1 MQAVGTLAA
10 VMVLSLALPS
20 LPGIQGMAQYLPL
33 HMALETLAITV
44 AALTFALVWSVR
56 HEHMPRHVL
65 LLGIAFLGVALLD
78 FSHMLSYAG
87 MPDYFGSSGVEKAIA
102 FWLAARLLGT
112 LALLTIALPWTTRPM
127 RLPPWAALGLVLLG
141 VGAVHL
147 LVLGAPHA
155 LPRTFIPGQG
165 LTPFKLGAEYFLIA
179 LNLLAALAWFWR
191 MRQNRSFNAS
201 DLWACACS
209 MAMAGFFFTRYG
221 DVTDIYNLLGHG
233 YKAVAYLFLFRAIF
247 VDAVRQPYRQ
257 LSASQQQLQ
266 NTLQALPDLVL
277 ELDAQR
283 RFTMVHAPV
292 QQELTLPS
300 ERMLGQPIA
309 TTLPPESA
317 AMAHQALDEA
327 DTQNIS
333 RGKTLSLVTM
343 QGEERWFEL
352 SAMRKTLADGGHGG
366 YVVVSRDITER
377 RATEHTLLKLSTAVE
392 QSPISIVITNLEPR
406 IEYVN
411 AAFTR
416 SSGYSAE
423 EAIGHNPRIL
433 QSGKT
438 PQATYRAM
446 WTQLAQGKPWQ
457 GELINLSKS
466 GREYVEAVFISP
478 VRNAAGEV
486 VNYLAHKEDI
496 TEKKRAAE
504 RIHELAR
511 HDPLTGLPNR
521 NLLHERFLR
530 ARAQNPALA
539 VLWIDLDRFK
549 EVNDTLGH
557 QMGDMLLLEMARRLR
572 AGLGLQDELSRHAG
586 DDFIA
591 LLPGADQ
598 HSAAKLAE
606 ALLLHLAQPMA
617 LGGQDI
623 ALTGSIG
630 IALCPEDADSFDALL
645 QRAETAMYRVKEEGR
660 NRYSFFTPEMQE
672 RSARALA
679 LGQALK
685 LAQQRG
691 ELYLVYQPQ
700 VALADGRLVGAEAL
714 LRWDSPQ
721 WGTVSPAEF
730 IPLAEASRLII
741 PLGEWVLREAL
752 TQWGLWQVQGL
763 APPTVAVN
771 LSAVQFEQAD
781 LPEVIERVLLQTGV
795 PAHCLE
801 LELTEAVAMKH
812 PEAAAQRIA
821 ALRRKGIWLSIDDF
835 GTGYSSLSYLKRFK
849 IDKLKIDQSFVRDLD
864 RDADDQAI
872 ATAIIE
878 LARSL
883 GLATIAEGVE
893 TAEQMEW
900 LRARGC
906 EEAQGYHISRPL
918 LPAQFEAFARQTG
931 PAGVARL

>member
-1 MQAVGTLAA
+1 MLAVGALAA
-10 VMVLSLALPS
+10 VMLLSLALPS
-20 LPGIQGMAQYLPL
+20 LPGTQGMAQYLPL

-56 HEHMPRHVL
+56 REHMPRHVL
-65 LLGIAFLGVALLD
+65 LLGIALLGVALLD

-87 MPDYFGSSGVEKAIA
+87 MPDYFGASGAEKAIA
-102 FWLAARLLGT
+102 FWLAARLLGA
-112 LALLTIALPWTTRPM
+112 LALLAAALPWAARPM

-141 VGAVHL
+141 VGAVHV
-147 LVLGAPHA
+147 LVLDAPHT
-155 LPRTFIPGQG
+155 LPRTFIHGQG

-191 MRQNRSFNAS
+191 MRQNHSFNAS
-201 DLWACACS
+201 GLWASACT
-209 MAMAGFFFTRYG
+209 MAMAEFFFTRYG

-266 NTLQALPDLVL
+266 NTLEALPDLVL

-283 RFTMVHAPV
+283 HFTMVYAPV

-300 ERMLGQPIA
+300 ERILGQPIA
-309 TTLPPESA
+309 TVLPPEA
-317 AMAHQALDEA
+317 AAIAHQALDEA
-327 DTQNIS
+327 DAQSIS
-333 RGKTLSLVTM
+333 RGKTLFLVTM

-377 RATEHTLLKLSTAVE
+377 RATELTLLKLSTAVE

-423 EAIGHNPRIL
+423 EAIGKNPSLL

-446 WTQLAQGKPWQ
+446 WAQLSQGKPWQ
-457 GELINLSKS
+457 GELINMSKS
-466 GREYVEAVFISP
+466 GREYVEAVLISP

-486 VNYLAHKEDI
+486 VRYLSHKEDI
-496 TEKKRAAE
+496 TGKKRAAE
-504 RIHELAR
+504 RINELAR

-572 AGLGLQDELSRHAG
+572 AGLGLQDELTRHAG

-606 ALLLHLAQPMA
+606 ALLLHLSQPVA

-660 NRYSFFTPEMQE
+660 NRYSFSTPEMQE
-672 RSARALA
+672 RSARSLA

-691 ELYLVYQPQ
+691 ELHLVYQPQ

-721 WGTVSPAEF
+721 WGMVSPAEF

-752 TQWGLWQVQGL
+752 TQWGLWQAQGL

-883 GLATIAEGVE
+883 GLSTIAEGVE
-893 TAEQMEW
+893 TAEQLEW

-906 EEAQGYHISRPL
+906 EEVQGYHISRPL
-918 LPAQFEAFARQTG
+918 LPAQFEAFARQIS
-931 PAGVARL
+931 PAGMSRL